1 MSVAGDLTEL
11 HRLHSA
17 LKEIRDD
24 LSRGPRQLKVR
35 DQVITNA
42 KNEVAAKQ
50 EELKQ
55 TRMSADRK
63 GLELKTLEAKLV
75 DLRGKLNQASSNR
88 EYDILRGQ
96 IEADGAAK
104 AVMED
109 EILDHLDRVDRLQKE
124 IVIAQERVKQA
135 EADKTKY
142 AGEYAAEEPV
152 LKKKEADLLASLSK
166 AESVLTGETLT
177 QYRRV
182 VDAHGAEAMAPVE
195 NGVCTGCYVALRPQ
209 QKVQLNNGAF
219 IFCSSCGRLL
229 YLAQ

>member
-1 MSVAGDLTEL
+1 MSVAADLTEL

-17 LKEIRDD
+17 LKDVRDD
-24 LSRGPRQLKVR
+24 LARGPRQLKIR
-35 DQVITNA
+35 DQVIVNA

-63 GLELKTLEAKLV
+63 GLELKSLETKLV

-124 IVIAQERVKQA
+124 IVIAQDRVKQA
-135 EADKTKY
+135 EADRVKF
-142 AGEYAAEEPV
+142 AAQFAAEEPT
-152 LKKKEADLLASLSK
+152 LKKKEADIQQALVK
-166 AESVLTGETLT
+166 AESVLTGEARTT
-177 QYRRV
+177 YRRV
-182 VDAHGAEAMAPVE
+182 VEAHGAEAMAPVE

-209 QKVQLNNGAF
+209 QRVQLNGGT
-219 IFCSSCGRLL
+219 IVFCSSCGRLL

>member
-1 MSVAGDLTEL
+1 MSVAADLTEL

-17 LKEIRDD
+17 LKDVRDD
-24 LSRGPRQLKVR
+24 LARGPRQLKIR

-42 KNEVAAKQ
+42 RNEVAARQ

-55 TRMSADRK
+55 TRLSADRK

-75 DLRGKLNQASSNR
+75 DLKGKLNQASSNR

-109 EILDHLDRVDRLQKE
+109 EILDHLDRIDRLQKE
-124 IVIAQERVKQA
+124 IVIAQDRVKQA
-135 EADKTKY
+135 EEDKTRY
-142 AGEYAAEEPV
+142 AGEFSVEEPV
-152 LKKKEADLLASLSK
+152 LKQKESDLLGRLSK
-166 AESVLTGETLT
+166 AESVLTGETLS

-182 VDAHGAEAMAPVE
+182 VEAHGAEAMAPVE

-209 QKVQLNNGAF
+209 QKVALNGGALM
-219 IFCSSCGRLL
+219 FCSSCGRLL
-229 YLAQ
+229 YLME

>member
-1 MSVAGDLTEL
+1 MSVAADLTEL

-17 LKEIRDD
+17 LKDVRDD
-24 LSRGPRQLKVR
+24 LARGPRQLKIR
-35 DQVITNA
+35 DQVIVNA

-63 GLELKTLEAKLV
+63 GLELKSLETKLV

-124 IVIAQERVKQA
+124 IVIAQDRVKQA
-135 EADKTKY
+135 EADRVKF
-142 AGEYAAEEPV
+142 AAQFAAEEPT
-152 LKKKEADLLASLSK
+152 LKKKEADIQQALVK
-166 AESVLTGETLT
+166 AESVLTGEALT
-177 QYRRV
+177 TYRRV
-182 VDAHGAEAMAPVE
+182 VEAHGAEAMAPVE

-209 QKVQLNNGAF
+209 QRVQLNGGT
-219 IFCSSCGRLL
+219 IVFCSSCGRLL

>member
-1 MSVAGDLTEL
+1 MSVAADLTEL

-17 LKEIRDD
+17 LKEIRED
-24 LSRGPRQLKVR
+24 LSRGPRQLKIR

-42 KNEVAAKQ
+42 KNEVTSKQ

-55 TRMSADRK
+55 TRLAADRK

-75 DLRGKLNQASSNR
+75 DLRGKLNQAASNR

-109 EILDHLDRVDRLQKE
+109 EILDYLDRIDRLQKE
-124 IVIAQERVKQA
+124 IVIAHERVGQA
-135 EADKTKY
+135 EADKKSY
-142 AGEYAAEEPV
+142 SAQFAAEEPV
-152 LKKKEADLLASLSK
+152 LKQKEADLVGRMAT
-166 AESVLTGETLT
+166 AEKVLTGETLS

-209 QKVQLNNGAF
+209 QRVQLNNGVLL
-219 IFCSSCGRLL
+219 FCSSCGRLL
-229 YLAQ
+229 YLSE

>member
-1 MSVAGDLTEL
+1 MSVAADLTEL
-11 HRLHSA
+11 HRLHAA
-17 LKEIRDD
+17 LKDVRDD
-24 LSRGPRQLKVR
+24 LARGPRQLKVR
-35 DQVITNA
+35 DQVITNT

-55 TRMSADRK
+55 TRMAADRK

-75 DLRGKLNQASSNR
+75 DLKAKLNQASSNR

-124 IVIAQERVKQA
+124 IVIAQDRAKQA
-135 EADKTKY
+135 EADKAKY
-142 AGEYAAEEPV
+142 LAEFSAEEPV
-152 LKKKEADLLASLSK
+152 LKSKESDILGSLTK
-166 AESVLTGETLT
+166 AESVLTGESLT

-182 VDAHGAEAMAPVE
+182 VEAHGAEAMAPVE

-209 QKVQLNNGAF
+209 QRVHLNNGEI

>member
-1 MSVAGDLTEL
+1 MSVAADLTEL

-17 LKEIRDD
+17 LKDLRDD
-24 LSRGPRQLKVR
+24 LARGPRQLKIR
-35 DQVITNA
+35 DQVIVNA

-109 EILDHLDRVDRLQKE
+109 EILDHLDRIDRLQKE
-124 IVIAQERVKQA
+124 IVVAQDRVKQA
-135 EADKTKY
+135 EADRTKF
-142 AGEYAAEEPV
+142 AGEFAAEEPT
-152 LKKKEADLLASLSK
+152 LKKKEADVQQSLAK
-166 AESVLTGETLT
+166 AESVLSGEPLT
-177 QYRRV
+177 TYRRV
-182 VDAHGAEAMAPVE
+182 VEAHGAEAMAPVE

-209 QKVQLNNGAF
+209 QRVQLNGGT
-219 IFCSSCGRLL
+219 IVFCSSCGRLL

>member
-1 MSVAGDLTEL
+1 MSVAADLTEL
-11 HRLHSA
+11 HRLHST
-17 LKEIRDD
+17 LKDVRDD
-24 LSRGPRQLKVR
+24 LARGPRQLKVR

-42 KNEVAAKQ
+42 KNEVAARQ

-55 TRMSADRK
+55 TRLSADRK

-75 DLRGKLNQASSNR
+75 DLKGKLNQASSNR

-124 IVIAQERVKQA
+124 IVNAQERVKQA
-135 EADKTKY
+135 EADKAKY
-142 AGEYAAEEPV
+142 AGEFAAEEPV
-152 LKKKEADLLASLSK
+152 LKQKEAELLASLAK
-166 AESVLTGETLT
+166 AETVLTGESLT

-209 QKVQLNNGAF
+209 QKVQLNNGAI

-229 YLAQ
+229 YLSQ

>member
-1 MSVAGDLTEL
+1 MSVAADLTEL

-17 LKEIRDD
+17 LKEVRED

-42 KNEVAAKQ
+42 KNEVTTKQ

-55 TRMSADRK
+55 TRLAADRK
-63 GLELKTLEAKLV
+63 GLELKTLEAKQV
-75 DLRGKLNQASSNR
+75 DLKGKLNQASSNR

-109 EILDHLDRVDRLQKE
+109 EILDHLDRIDRLQKE
-124 IVIAQERVKQA
+124 IVIAHERVAQA
-135 EADKTKY
+135 EADKVTY
-142 AGEYAAEEPV
+142 ASQFAAQEPV
-152 LKKKEADLLASLSK
+152 LKQKEADLISRMST
-166 AESVLTGETLT
+166 AEKVLTGEVLS

-209 QKVQLNNGAF
+209 QRVQLNNGVLL
-219 IFCSSCGRLL
+219 FCSSCGRLL
-229 YLAQ
+229 YLSE

>member
-1 MSVAGDLTEL
+1 MSVAADLTEL

-17 LKEIRDD
+17 LKDTRDD
-24 LSRGPRQLKVR
+24 LARGPRQLKVR
-35 DQVITNA
+35 EQVIANA

-96 IEADGAAK
+96 VEADGAAK

-109 EILDHLDRVDRLQKE
+109 EILDHLDRIDRLQRD
-124 IVIAQERVKQA
+124 IVVAQDRVKQA
-135 EADKTKY
+135 ESDRNKY
-142 AGEYAAEEPV
+142 AAEFAAEEPT
-152 LKKKEADLLASLSK
+152 LNKKEADLQQQLGK
-166 AESVLTGETLT
+166 AETVLTGESLST
-177 QYRRV
+177 YRRV
-182 VDAHGAEAMAPVE
+182 VVALGAEAMAPVE
-195 NGVCTGCYVALRPQ
+195 NGVCTGCYVAMRPQ
-209 QKVQLNNGAF
+209 QRVQLNGGT
-219 IFCSSCGRLL
+219 IVFCSSCGRLL
-229 YLAQ
+229 YLTQ